1 MPLSDLIVVDEPA
14 ELEPALRRLAD
25 LPEVGVDVER
35 ADWDRYYRAAALIQ
49 IGGAGRVV
57 VVDPLAVVDLQA
69 LDAFLQERVSV
80 FHAIENDL
88 EPLISLSVKPGE
100 MRDTAVAAAV
110 LGLPTGL
117 EGLLRDL
124 LDVELAGDKSA
135 MQRANWEA
143 RPLTP
148 EMLEYAAGDVA
159 DLPQLWDVLAEQLA
173 AKDRQAWYEQELAA
187 VLAQPPVEDRRNWSR
202 TKGAGRLDKQ
212 ARGRLRAL
220 WEARE
225 ELGRDTDTAPGRIA
239 TDAVLVDLAENPPA
253 AVGELTRRGLR
264 RQAVREFGATLLT
277 ALRGSVASDGEPRS
291 GRSPSEAD
299 RALIEQ
305 LRQVRAARAK
315 KLGIEAGVLCP
326 SRILAPA
333 VLADPETPEEL
344 RDGLG
349 LRPWQWEQLGAAFCA
364 AVGLEG
370 PGVPPP
376 PQDPPTPPDA
386 ADHDE
391 PIPAP
396 EDTDD

>member
-1 MPLSDLIVVDEPA
+1 MPLSDLILVDNPA
-14 ELEPALRRLAD
+14 ELERALSSLAD
-25 LPEVGVDVER
+25 LGEVGVDVER

-49 IGGAGRVV
+49 IGGGGRVV
-57 VVDPLAVVDLQA
+57 VIDPMALTDLAALAAYLQ
-69 LDAFLQERVSV
+69 DRVSV

-88 EPLISLSVKPGE
+88 EPLLSLGVKPGE

-124 LDVELAGDKSA
+124 LDVELSGDKAA

-148 EMLEYAAGDVA
+148 EMLDYAAGDVA
-159 DLPQLWDVLAEQLA
+159 DLPELWDELAGRLERSG
-173 AKDRQAWYEQELAA
+173 RQEWYEQELAA
-187 VLAQPPVEDRRNWSR
+187 VLALPPVEDRRKWSR
-202 TKGAGRLDKQ
+202 TKGAGRLDRL

-253 AVGELTRRGLR
+253 AVGELGRRGLR
-264 RQAVREFGATLLT
+264 RQAVREFGGALIS
-277 ALRGSVASDGEPRS
+277 ALRGAADTDTAEPRS
-291 GRSPSEAD
+291 VGRSPTDTD
-299 RALIEQ
+299 RQLIEE

-333 VLADPETPEEL
+333 VLCDPATPDDL
-344 RDGLG
+344 REALG

-364 AVGLEG
+364 AAGLDG
-370 PGVPPP
+370 PGIPPEPEDPPAPPP
-376 PQDPPTPPDA
+376 EEPD
-386 ADHDE
+386 DR
-391 PIPAP
+391 
-396 EDTDD
+396 

>member
-1 MPLSDLIVVDEPA
+1 MPLSDLILVDETA
-14 ELEPALRRLAD
+14 GLEPALRTLAD
-25 LPEVGVDVER
+25 LAEVGVDVER

-57 VVDPLAVVDLQA
+57 VVDPLGVSDLQS

-88 EPLISLSVKPGE
+88 EPLISLSVKPSE

-124 LDVELAGDKSA
+124 LDVELAGDKAA

-143 RPLTP
+143 RPLTQ
-148 EMLEYAAGDVA
+148 EMLDYAAGDVA

-173 AKDRQAWYEQELAA
+173 QTGRQEWYEQELAA
-187 VLAQPPVEDRRNWSR
+187 VLALPPVEDRRKWSR
-202 TKGAGRLDKQ
+202 TKGAGRLDRL

-220 WEARE
+220 WQARE
-225 ELGRDTDTAPGRIA
+225 QLARDTDTAPGRIA
-239 TDAVLVDLAENPPA
+239 GDAALVDLAENPPA
-253 AVGELTRRGLR
+253 AVGDLGRRGLR
-264 RQAVREFGATLLT
+264 RQSVRDFGASLLA
-277 ALRGSVASDGEPRS
+277 ALHAADPEAEPRRA
-291 GRSPSEAD
+291 GRALSEAD
-299 RALIEQ
+299 RDLVEQ

-315 KLGIEAGVLCP
+315 KLGIEPGVLCP

-333 VLADPETPEEL
+333 VLADPATPEDLCEA
-344 RDGLG
+344 LG

-364 AVGLEG
+364 AVGLDG
-370 PGVPPP
+370 PGVPPAP
-376 PQDPPTPPDA
+376 IDPPDPS
-386 ADHDE
+386 
-391 PIPAP
+391 P
-396 EDTDD
+396 EDQDD

>member
-1 MPLSDLIVVDEPA
+1 MPLSDLILVDETA
-14 ELEPALRRLAD
+14 DLEQALSSLKD

-57 VVDPLAVVDLQA
+57 VIDPMAVPDLQA
-69 LDAFLQERVSV
+69 LDAFMQERVSV

-88 EPLISLSVKPGE
+88 EPLVSLSVKPTE

-124 LDVELAGDKSA
+124 LGVELAGDKAA

-148 EMLEYAAGDVA
+148 EMLDYAAGDVA
-159 DLPQLWDVLAEQLA
+159 DLPELWAVLAEQLVSTG
-173 AKDRQAWYEQELAA
+173 RQAWYEQELAA
-187 VLAQPPVEDRRNWSR
+187 VLALPPVENRRKWSR
-202 TKGAGRLDKQ
+202 TKGAGRLDRE
-212 ARGRLRAL
+212 ARGRLRAV

-225 ELGRDTDTAPGRIA
+225 ALGQDTDTAPGRIA

-253 AVGELTRRGLR
+253 AVGELGRRGLR
-264 RQAVREFGATLLT
+264 RQAAREFGAALLT
-277 ALRGSVASDGEPRS
+277 ALRGGKVEAEPRTA
-291 GRSPSEAD
+291 GRPPSEGD
-299 RALIEQ
+299 RQLIEQ

-333 VLADPETPEEL
+333 VLADPATPEDL
-344 RDGLG
+344 RDALG
-349 LRPWQWEQLGAAFCA
+349 LRPWQWEQLGAAFCDV
-364 AVGLEG
+364 VGLDG
-370 PGVPPP
+370 PGVPPEP
-376 PQDPPTPPDA
+376 EDPPPPPSE
-386 ADHDE
+386 DHD
-391 PIPAP
+391 
-396 EDTDD
+396 D